1 MLVMKQRL
9 SQVLEEFQPRK
20 TTLGAYQRPQH
31 ATTNRKSDTISLYAV
46 IASKAALALTHPFQ
60 KTISKI
66 SKTIAFKKSQTLDQT
81 IKAVSTIQQLQQFQ
95 QLWQSTQPSIR
106 LKWRSHSNS
115 NGRLAKH
122 LSTSYPRCRGS
133 NSFCNYRNC
142 SPGNFKI
149 KLHDDD
155 VSATNSRH
163 DPECEIRK

>member
-31 ATTNRKSDTISLYAV
+31 AITNRKSDTISLYAV

-60 KTISKI
+60 KTISKRI

-95 QLWQSTQPSIR
+95 QLWQFTQPSIQ
-106 LKWRSHSNS
+106 LK
-115 NGRLAKH
+115 
-122 LSTSYPRCRGS
+122 
-133 NSFCNYRNC
+133 
-142 SPGNFKI
+142 
-149 KLHDDD
+149 
-155 VSATNSRH
+155 
-163 DPECEIRK
+163 

>member
-1 MLVMKQRL
+1 M
-9 SQVLEEFQPRK
+9 EEFQPRK

-60 KTISKI
+60 KTISKRI

-106 LKWRSHSNS
+106 LKWRSYSNS

-122 LSTSYPRCRGS
+122 FSTSYPRCRGS
-133 NSFCNYRNC
+133 NSFRNHRNC
-142 SPGNFKI
+142 SHGNFKI
-149 KLHDDD
+149 KPYDND
-155 VSATNSRH
+155 VPTTNSWH
-163 DPECEIRK
+163 DPEREIRK